1 MTIPVTTT
9 ITRDI
14 DLSMVLR
21 GTFQPGCPEQ
31 GPTYASGGQPAEPDC
46 VEDVEIVS
54 VTAEKLVPAPLAER
68 GSHPN
73 GVWETVDLLEGLEP
87 AARDIVHGNLLRFF
101 GQADLEAELLEAVPE
116 ADPGYDRD

>member
-1 MTIPVTTT
+1 MSMPVTTT
-9 ITRDI
+9 ITRDV
-14 DLSMVLR
+14 DLTMVLR
-21 GTFQPGCPEQ
+21 GTFQPGCPAQ

-116 ADPGYDRD
+116 ADPDDDRD

>member
-1 MTIPVTTT
+1 MSLPVTTT
-9 ITRDI
+9 ITRVITITTD
-14 DLSMVLR
+14 LR

-87 AARDIVHGNLLRFF
+87 AARAIVHGNLLRFF

-116 ADPGYDRD
+116 DDE

>member
-116 ADPGYDRD
+116 ADPDDDRD

>member
-1 MTIPVTTT
+1 MTTTT

-116 ADPGYDRD
+116 ADPDDDRD

>member
-9 ITRDI
+9 ITRDV

-87 AARDIVHGNLLRFF
+87 AARAIVHGNLLRFF

-116 ADPGYDRD
+116 ADPDDDRD